1 MQLYVRQIDLKT
13 YEWKSPLLGTILSEL
28 RDHAYKFQ
36 IQKRGPH
43 AGKCRRICPH
53 LLFQRIE

>member
-1 MQLYVRQIDLKT
+1 MRFYVRQIDLKT
-13 YEWKSPLLGTILSEL
+13 YGWKIPLLGTILSEL

-43 AGKCRRICPH
+43 AGKYRRICPH
-53 LLFQRIE
+53 L

>member
-1 MQLYVRQIDLKT
+1 MRLYVRQIDLKT
-13 YEWKSPLLGTILSEL
+13 YGRNIPLLGTTLSEL
-28 RDHAYKFQ
+28 RDHAYKFR

-53 LLFQRIE
+53 L